1 MVHPVAF
8 NPAANP
14 ASQLPPTSGG
24 STQPDPFSAIQGNQ
38 SPIPP
43 TNQPPTQAPGG
54 GPALGGAN
62 QLGGPSTAPA
72 PPTTTPPGPGVTT
85 KPNPVAT
92 PTNGTPTTPTPT
104 PVATPGT
111 PVVTDPGNSYSFNG
125 NSYLNLSSSLMLSM
139 STSALMNSTAEALR
153 SDNASSRE
161 NKRAAERA
169 HQQNVAI
176 QNGVE
181 RASISHASTIR
192 AAQPTAASPT
202 FNTIPSALLTQIFR
216 DAARQSPLASSG
228 EGATRAFAALRDTNT
243 LALPN
248 EIRSGA
254 QINGQAATTGIANLL
269 TNDEGMALINNT
281 LQALMSR
288 QLSPQD
294 ILQAFAL
301 TQSQFVGTE
310 WFTQGA
316 RALTQWLSMA
326 NIDSRA
332 ALASVLAEHL
342 TQMIVSR
349 AGSGDSN
356 NAQRALLL
364 NQLASIANDPDL
376 FARLFA
382 GIGDAKQRATF
393 LHQLAVYSPGFGA
406 AGQDAF
412 AALLMSIGAREGS
425 SRASSSTANFDQLR
439 GELLQFM
446 GAQSTGFFVT
456 GDAQNKQFHTQRMEG
471 VLQCIIQHLMRDFSR
486 SQHMAPQLRRRYANS
501 IDLLSSLL
509 ELLEQESEDD
519 ARRQHYQAYEEDED
533 EESNFES
540 PANEDD
546 NWEAALRVRYQ
557 FRVAAGD
564 AETVSAQVRWE
575 QHPEALELDLPEQ
588 FDPRSPF
595 SSELEALHDACSQE
609 QFFATPHRP
618 PTVGGELLREVIQDG
633 DGVYGLGAAAV
644 GETLLARQW
653 TCKMWAND
661 LASRL
666 DSRIENEKIFP
677 FAKTYQ
683 QLRARA
689 GSLQSSSVQPNDLG
703 TLAPR
708 SPADM
713 RLDMLRMLSNSA
725 DEWARK
731 LAGDLLEKH
740 LKARNSAA
748 AATDDTK
755 RAATSLTKPSSES
768 GQVKEL
774 IQIPDMRN
782 AAIYFLAQYYFRL
795 EKREQVIE
803 VANHA

>member
-1 MVHPVAF
+1 
-8 NPAANP
+8 
-14 ASQLPPTSGG
+14 
-24 STQPDPFSAIQGNQ
+24 
-38 SPIPP
+38 
-43 TNQPPTQAPGG
+43 
-54 GPALGGAN
+54 
-62 QLGGPSTAPA
+62 
-72 PPTTTPPGPGVTT
+72 
-85 KPNPVAT
+85 
-92 PTNGTPTTPTPT
+92 
-104 PVATPGT
+104 
-111 PVVTDPGNSYSFNG
+111 
-125 NSYLNLSSSLMLSM
+125 
-139 STSALMNSTAEALR
+139 MNSTSDALR
-153 SDNASSRE
+153 KTESSSRE

-176 QNGVE
+176 QNSVE
-181 RASISHASTIR
+181 RATISHSANLRSTQSTLT
-192 AAQPTAASPT
+192 AQT
-202 FNTIPSALLTQIFR
+202 FNTVPSALLSQVLR
-216 DAARQSPLASSG
+216 DAARQSPISNGG
-228 EGATRAFAALRDTNT
+228 ESAARAFTALRDTNT

-254 QINGQAATTGIANLL
+254 QINGQAATGIANLL
-269 TNDEGMALINNT
+269 TNDEGMALVNNT
-281 LQALMSR
+281 LQALISR

-301 TQSQFVGTE
+301 TQSQFIGTE

-342 TQMIVSR
+342 AQMIVSR
-349 AGSGDSN
+349 AGTGDSH

-364 NQLASIANDPDL
+364 NQLANIANDPDL

-393 LHQLAVYSPGFGA
+393 LHQLAMYSPGFGA
-406 AGQDAF
+406 AGQDSF

-446 GAQSTGFFVT
+446 GAQNTGFFVT

-519 ARRQHYQAYEEDED
+519 ARRQHYQPYEDDED
-533 EESNFES
+533 EESDSES
-540 PANEDD
+540 PTNEDD

-557 FRVAAGD
+557 FRVVASD
-564 AETVSAQVRWE
+564 AETVCAQVRWE
-575 QHPEALELDLPEQ
+575 QHTDALELDLPER

-595 SSELEALHDACSQE
+595 SNELEALHDACSQE

-618 PTVGGELLREVIQDG
+618 PAVGGELLREVIQDG

-666 DSRIENEKIFP
+666 DSRTENAKVFP

-683 QLRARA
+683 QLRARV
-689 GSLQSSSVQPNDLG
+689 GSVQSNDLEK
-703 TLAPR
+703 LAPR
-708 SPADM
+708 SPGDM

-740 LKARNSAA
+740 LKARNLDAT
-748 AATDDTK
+748 ATDATK
-755 RAATSLTKPSSES
+755 RATTSLTKPSSES
-768 GQVKEL
+768 GEVKQL
-774 IQIPDMRN
+774 IQTPDMRN

-795 EKREQVIE
+795 EKREQAVE
-803 VANHA
+803 AVSHA